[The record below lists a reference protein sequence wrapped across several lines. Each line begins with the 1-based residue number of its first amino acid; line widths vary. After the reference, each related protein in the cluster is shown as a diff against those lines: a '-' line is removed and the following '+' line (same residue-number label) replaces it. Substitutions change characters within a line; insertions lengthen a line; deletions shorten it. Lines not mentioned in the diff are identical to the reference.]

1 MLYKMLIGDHFP
13 GSKKKLLFLPQK
25 WQDSVYYV
33 YQSVLIKKLNW
44 IVGMLTSCWYAFQ
57 LRASISDPAR
67 PHLNGMHLYH

>member
-1 MLYKMLIGDHFP
+1 MLIRDHFP
-13 GSKKKLLFLPQK
+13 GSKKTVLFAARMARIGLLCISISS
-25 WQDSVYYV
+25 D
-33 YQSVLIKKLNW
+33 KKLNW